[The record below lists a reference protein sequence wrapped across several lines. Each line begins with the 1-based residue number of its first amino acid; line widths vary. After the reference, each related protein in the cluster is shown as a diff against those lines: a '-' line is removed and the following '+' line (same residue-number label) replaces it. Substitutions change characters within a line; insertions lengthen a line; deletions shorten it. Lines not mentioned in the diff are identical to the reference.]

1 MFTSTGFAKY
11 CESIPVTLPVR
22 YDDKINVRTRNDVR
36 PGSQSTIGY
45 CIQRSYLEFTEQLC
59 FRTVILIYD
68 VDKKKMIREIR
79 VSSY

>member
-36 PGSQSTIGY
+36 PGSQSTIPVGY
-45 CIQRSYLEFTEQLC
+45 TKYLEFTEYRG
-59 FRTVILIYD
+59 FRHTHL
-68 VDKKKMIREIR
+68 
-79 VSSY
+79 